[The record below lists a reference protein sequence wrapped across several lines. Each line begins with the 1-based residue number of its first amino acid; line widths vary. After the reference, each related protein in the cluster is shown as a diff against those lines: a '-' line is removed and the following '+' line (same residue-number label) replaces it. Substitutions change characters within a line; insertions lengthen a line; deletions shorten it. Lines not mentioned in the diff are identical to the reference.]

1 MKREIKEYILGSIAV
16 KEKLAADAALIE
28 AIEKAAALII
38 ETYKAGGKLL
48 AAGNGGSAADAQH
61 LVAEL
66 VSRFLFDRPALPAL
80 ALTVN
85 TSTLTAIGNDYGFED
100 VFARQIYANAL
111 KGDLFFAISTS
122 GGSPNILKAIAACKE
137 KGVTVIGLTGSK
149 PSKMDEVC
157 DLIIKV
163 PSTFTP
169 HIQESHIMIIHALC
183 ALVEKT
189 LFP

>member
-1 MKREIKEYILGSIAV
+1 MKREIKEYILGSIAA
-16 KEKLAADAALIE
+16 KEKLAADEALIAE
-28 AIEKAAALII
+28 IEKAAALII
-38 ETYKAGGKLL
+38 EVYQTGGKLL

-66 VSRFLFDRPALPAL
+66 VSRFLFDRPALSAL

-111 KGDLFFAISTS
+111 KGDVFFAISTS

-137 KGVTVIGLTGSK
+137 KGVSVIGLTGSK
-149 PSKMDEVC
+149 PSKMDEAC

-169 HIQESHIMIIHALC
+169 HIQESHIMIIHVLC
-183 ALVEKT
+183 ALVEKK
-189 LFP
+189 LNP